1 MVRNLL
7 RRWLPHD
14 SRFREHKHL
23 RLFGDLLHE
32 PNLWHLNRRS
42 VSGATFVGLFMAWVP
57 LPTQMLLAGI
67 VAIWLRVNLPV
78 AVVLVWITNPITI
91 PPMSYLAYKVGAWLL
106 GRPAQDMQVELS
118 LEWLGEQLGHI
129 WAPMLVGSLLIGLV
143 SGMLGLFAV
152 RMLWR
157 LHVKRTWQDRKL
169 RHKTRPRR
177 GSKQSSPLERRIG
190 RTVTREGR

>member
-23 RLFGDLLHE
+23 RLLGNRLHE

-42 VSGATFVGLFMAWVP
+42 VSGATFIGLFIAWVP
-57 LPTQMLLAGI
+57 LPTQMVLASI
-67 VAIWLRVNLPV
+67 AAIWMRVNLPV

-91 PPMSYLAYKVGAWLL
+91 PPMSYFAYKVGAWIL
-106 GRPAQDMQVELS
+106 GRPAQDMRVELS

-143 SGMLGLFAV
+143 SGLLGLVAV
-152 RMLWR
+152 RLLWR
-157 LHVKRTWQDRKL
+157 LHVKRTWQDRKES
-169 RHKTRPRR
+169 RN
-177 GSKQSSPLERRIG
+177 ERR
-190 RTVTREGR
+190 RRHAKRKSAVNREA

>member
-23 RLFGDLLHE
+23 RWLGRRLHD

-42 VSGATFVGLFMAWVP
+42 VSGAAFVGLFMAWVP

-67 VAIWLRVNLPV
+67 FALWLRVNLPV
-78 AVVLVWITNPITI
+78 AVVLVWITNPLTI
-91 PPMSYLAYKVGAWLL
+91 PPMSYFAYKVGARLL
-106 GRPAQDMQVELS
+106 GRPAQEMQVELS
-118 LEWLGEQLGHI
+118 LDWLGDQLGHI

-143 SGMLGLFAV
+143 SGLIGLVAV

-157 LHVKRTWQDRKL
+157 LHVKRTWQERKAARAQTPTGGPEVGGERGMVNGDR
-169 RHKTRPRR
+169 
-177 GSKQSSPLERRIG
+177 
-190 RTVTREGR
+190 